1 MRQFISGLPDELI
14 DAARVDGA
22 RELRIFASIV
32 MQLCGPAIATLGI
45 LTFWVPG
52 TTSYGH
58 SWWRKRRTSTRCR
71 SHSPCTRSPR
81 TPPSTGCCL
90 PGAVVILVPIL
101 LIFLSLQRYFVH
113 GIATTGIR

>member
-22 RELRIFASIV
+22 GELRIFASIV
-32 MQLCGPAIATLGI
+32 MPLCGPAIATLGI

-81 TPPSTGCCL
+81 TPPRDL
-90 PGAVVILVPIL
+90 RADFAHVP
-101 LIFLSLQRYFVH
+101 FAATVFRARHRDDRDQV
-113 GIATTGIR
+113 TTGIK